1 LYPQDI
7 YLLKILTTLLET
19 KGLMKLKK
27 GYVHIYTGD
36 GKGKTTAA
44 IGLALRAIGA
54 GMKVFIVQFLKGKA
68 SSEFIPLAKLSDSI
82 VFVHYGRGCLIKD
95 KPTEED
101 KDLALRGIK
110 EAHEAIVSGKY
121 DLVILDEAIVAVLFA
136 LLSLDD
142 LLDLIKKKPDH
153 VELVFTGRKADPKLI
168 EAADLVTEMKEIKH
182 YYSQGVLA
190 RAGIED

>member
-1 LYPQDI
+1 
-7 YLLKILTTLLET
+7 
-19 KGLMKLKK
+19 MKLNK

-44 IGLALRAIGA
+44 LGLALRAAGA
-54 GMKVFIVQFLKGKA
+54 GMKVFIAQFLKGKP
-68 SSEFIPLAKLSDSI
+68 SSEFILLAKLSDSI
-82 VFVHYGRGCLIKD
+82 TFAQYGRDCLIKD

-101 KDLALRGIK
+101 KDLALRGLK
-110 EAHEAIVSGKY
+110 EAREAIVSGKY
-121 DLVILDEAIVAVLFA
+121 DLIILDEVIVAVLFD

-142 LLDLIKKKPDH
+142 LLDLIKKKPVH
-153 VELVFTGRKADPKLI
+153 VELVFTGRKAHPKLI

-182 YYSQGVLA
+182 YYTQGVLA

>member
-1 LYPQDI
+1 
-7 YLLKILTTLLET
+7 
-19 KGLMKLKK
+19 MKLTK

-44 IGLALRAIGA
+44 LGLALRAVGA

-82 VFVHYGRGCLIKD
+82 VVVHYGRSSLIKD

-101 KDLALRGIK
+101 KDLALRGLT
-110 EAHEAIVSGKY
+110 EARQAIVSGKY
-121 DLVILDEAIVAVLFA
+121 DLIILDEVIVAVLFN
-136 LLSLDD
+136 LIPLDD

-182 YYSQGVLA
+182 YYTQGVSA

>member
-1 LYPQDI
+1 
-7 YLLKILTTLLET
+7 
-19 KGLMKLKK
+19 MKLNK

-44 IGLALRAIGA
+44 LGLALRAAGA
-54 GMKVFIVQFLKGKA
+54 GMKVFIAHFLKGKT

-82 VFVHYGRGCLIKD
+82 TFAQYGRDCLIKD

-101 KDLALRGIK
+101 TALAQHGLAESRQ
-110 EAHEAIVSGKY
+110 AIMSGRY
-121 DLVILDEAIVAVLFA
+121 DLVILDEANVAVWFA
-136 LLSLDD
+136 LLSVDD
-142 LLDLIKKKPDH
+142 LLDLIKKKPEY

-182 YYSQGVLA
+182 YYTKGVLA
-190 RAGIED
+190 RYGIED